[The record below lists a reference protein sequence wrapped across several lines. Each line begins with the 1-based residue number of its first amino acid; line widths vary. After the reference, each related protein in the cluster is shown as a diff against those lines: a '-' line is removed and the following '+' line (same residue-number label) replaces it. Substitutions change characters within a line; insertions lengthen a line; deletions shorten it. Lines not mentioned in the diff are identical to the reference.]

1 VQCTAPATTAIVS
14 SLPAEKQG
22 VASAVNDTARE
33 VGGALG
39 IAVLGSA
46 LNETYQADVREATA
60 GLPETVA
67 ADATESLVY
76 AQQAA
81 PLVDRGAELVA
92 AAEQAFVSGFSL
104 ALLVGAAVLVAGAVF
119 VAIRSPGRHE
129 TGPIVADFA
138 AAEQLHVE
146 AVEGLPASA
155 ARPSGRPAPDAGR
168 GALDERVTVADA
180 ARSGP

>member
-92 AAEQAFVSGFSL
+92 AAEQAFVS
-104 ALLVGAAVLVAGAVF
+104 
-119 VAIRSPGRHE
+119 
-129 TGPIVADFA
+129 
-138 AAEQLHVE
+138 
-146 AVEGLPASA
+146 PASPWRCSSA
-155 ARPSGRPAPDAGR
+155 PPSWLPVRSSWRSGRPDATRRDRSSPTSPPPR
-168 GALDERVTVADA
+168 GCTPTLRRVRRPAWRAHLDFRLPRPAVTDSASA
-180 ARSGP
+180 